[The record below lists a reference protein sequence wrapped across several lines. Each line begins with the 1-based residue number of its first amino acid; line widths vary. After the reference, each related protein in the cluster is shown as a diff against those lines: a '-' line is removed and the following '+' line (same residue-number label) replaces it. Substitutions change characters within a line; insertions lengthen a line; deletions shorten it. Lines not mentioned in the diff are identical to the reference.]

1 MNEPQYILERW
12 PHGWLLKAPRFRGGV
27 PIDCLNDC
35 LNEILPAMPKDSF
48 LDAGISSALNAIFA
62 IGTEAECKAWRSEI
76 EEQLEKDVK
85 DPYRRW
91 LFGTDTGVSSI
102 TMFSE
107 MIDNTDLRL
116 EALSRI
122 RDPDIPHDSSDF
134 GRCYRLLQKFP
145 EFGKRWAKLVEKH
158 AAWRLYAD
166 NWSTL
171 EARWAAKEYV
181 AVNAMLDRI
190 RDTNERK
197 ST

>member
-12 PHGWLLKAPRFRGGV
+12 PHGWLLKAPQFSGGV
-27 PIDCLNDC
+27 PIDC
-35 LNEILPAMPKDSF
+35 LNEILPAMPKNSVVDGS
-48 LDAGISSALNAIFA
+48 ISAALGAVFA
-62 IGTEAECKAWRSEI
+62 IGTEKECKAWRAEI

-91 LFGTDTGVSSI
+91 LLGTDTGVSSI

-107 MIDNTDLRL
+107 MIDKADLRL

-158 AAWRLYAD
+158 PAWRLYAD

-171 EARWAAKEYV
+171 EGHWVAKEYV

>member
-12 PHGWLLKAPRFRGGV
+12 PHGWLLKAPQFSRGV
-27 PIDCLNDC
+27 PIDC
-35 LNEILPAMPKDSF
+35 LNEILPAMPKNSVVDGS
-48 LDAGISSALNAIFA
+48 ISAALGAVFA
-62 IGTEAECKAWRSEI
+62 IGTEKECKAWRAEI

-91 LFGTDTGVSSI
+91 LLGTDTGVSSI

-107 MIDNTDLRL
+107 MIDKPDLRL

-122 RDPDIPHDSSDF
+122 RDADIPHDSSDF

-145 EFGKRWAKLVEKH
+145 EFGKRWAALVEKH
-158 AAWRLYAD
+158 PAWRLYAD

-171 EARWAAKEYV
+171 EGYWRAKNYV
-181 AVNAMLDRI
+181 GVNALLDQCRAY
-190 RDTNERK
+190 NERK